1 MENLIF
7 VNSNK
12 VNNRLEKATKNNNM
26 KSDNLLAF
34 VGGAILGAVAAILL
48 APDSG
53 ANTRAKIKEKAGET
67 YKDLQEKIKNEHKEA
82 L

>member
-1 MENLIF
+1 M
-7 VNSNK
+7 NSNK
-12 VNNRLEKATKNNNM
+12 VNNRSEKAIKNYNM

-53 ANTRAKIKEKAGET
+53 TNTRAKIKEKADEK
-67 YKDLQEKIKNEHKEA
+67 YKDIQEKIKNGHKET

>member
-7 VNSNK
+7 VNSNR

-53 ANTRAKIKEKAGET
+53 ANIRAKIREKADET
-67 YKDLQEKIKNEHKEA
+67 YKDIQEKVKNGDKEA